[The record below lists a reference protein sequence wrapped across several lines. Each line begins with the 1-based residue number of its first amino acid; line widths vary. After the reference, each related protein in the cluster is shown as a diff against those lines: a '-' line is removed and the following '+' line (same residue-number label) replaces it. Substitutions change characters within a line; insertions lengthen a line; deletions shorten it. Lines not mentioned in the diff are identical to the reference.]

1 MIDGVKRAEVLLFPL
16 FFPFHI
22 QLQSEA
28 VKAAEAVKHRLTQSL
43 TQTHAHYKN
52 AWVVKQNEPG
62 NVVLNKAKLVQEGKL
77 VQKMYRSADSG

>member
-52 AWVVKQNEPG
+52 A
-62 NVVLNKAKLVQEGKL
+62 
-77 VQKMYRSADSG
+77 